1 LASSISHV
9 RGTAGRSKALVRTVV
24 DGIARA
30 GKKGLVLVA
39 CFGFCV
45 LALVACL
52 GFGVLAWT
60 LLRNAIP

>member
-1 LASSISHV
+1 M
-9 RGTAGRSKALVRTVV
+9 RTVV
-24 DGIARA
+24 DGIAQV
-30 GKKGLVLVA
+30 GKKGLVLLA

-52 GFGVLAWT
+52 GLGVLAWT

>member
-1 LASSISHV
+1 M
-9 RGTAGRSKALVRTVV
+9 RTVV
-24 DGIARA
+24 DGIAQA
-30 GKKGLVLVA
+30 GKKGLVLLA